1 MERKAWETKVCLLLL
16 HLLVVHMCIFFG
28 YCILNNDSFIFDK
41 LIHSA
46 IMAIDISNDRI
57 GIALAYHRKQA
68 FPIIEESDQ
77 QYKSDSTDINNT
89 TSGTTSI
96 TALPPIPYM
105 SSLPYHPS
113 YAFLHHHRP
122 EGLNVIRDLD
132 RVNRTMQVADQLAQL
147 AIDRKVKGI
156 LVRWPGD
163 LASAVSGVESNVE
176 STTRQVEEDQLLLPN
191 IDTTNRAGGRKSDG
205 SMGYMRGRIL
215 YMLDACCTSHGHAQT
230 NNKLSEPLLVE
241 GSRPFALWDTSASE
255 QEWIR
260 YEQENRTHSNQATNM
275 HPQIP
280 RKQDKYGNSLTEM
293 DFWGRA
299 AIFGNQPP
307 QPTQGK
313 FRYASKQIYPGYKV
327 STRFGFVAEENRP
340 KNQQLH
346 NENNF
351 DTLDENGPRMKQQFQ
366 GSLSAMH
373 ALYDFVTDN
382 VQGRIIL
389 PSWVASASRKARSRP
404 QEVSNDYKDERILA
418 QTGGGSRSGLPDL
431 NASEVVDGNN
441 SNLNVA
447 KASPQM
453 TNKKTNGLA
462 NLVQMPKR
470 KARRREKRS

>member
-1 MERKAWETKVCLLLL
+1 
-16 HLLVVHMCIFFG
+16 
-28 YCILNNDSFIFDK
+28 
-41 LIHSA
+41 
-46 IMAIDISNDRI
+46 MAIDISNDRI

-68 FPIIEESDQ
+68 FPIEDSDQ
-77 QYKSDSTDINNT
+77 QQYESDSTDINNT

-132 RVNRTMQVADQLAQL
+132 RVNRTMEVADQLAQL
-147 AIDRKVKGI
+147 AIDRNVKGI

-163 LASAVSGVESNVE
+163 LASAVSGVESNIQ
-176 STTRQVEEDQLLLPN
+176 STTKQVVEDQLLLPN
-191 IDTTNRAGGRKSDG
+191 IDTNDRDGGSKSDG

-260 YEQENRTHSNQATNM
+260 YEQENSNQATNM

-293 DFWGRA
+293 DLWGRA

-307 QPTQGK
+307 QPTHGK
-313 FRYASKQIYPGYKV
+313 FRYSSKQIYSGYKV
-327 STRFGFVAEENRP
+327 STQFGFVAAENRP
-340 KNQQLH
+340 KNEQLQ

-351 DTLDENGPRMKQQFQ
+351 DSLDENGPRMRQQFQ

-373 ALYDFVTDN
+373 ALFDFVTDN
-382 VQGRIIL
+382 VEGRIVL
-389 PSWVASASRKARSRP
+389 PSWVASSSRKARSRP
-404 QEVSNDYKDERILA
+404 EEISNGHKDESILA
-418 QTGGGSRSGLPDL
+418 QIGGGLRSGLPDHD
-431 NASEVVDGNN
+431 ASEIVDGNK
-441 SNLNVA
+441 SNLHIA

-453 TNKKTNGLA
+453 TNKKPNGLA
-462 NLVQMPKR
+462 SLVQMPKR